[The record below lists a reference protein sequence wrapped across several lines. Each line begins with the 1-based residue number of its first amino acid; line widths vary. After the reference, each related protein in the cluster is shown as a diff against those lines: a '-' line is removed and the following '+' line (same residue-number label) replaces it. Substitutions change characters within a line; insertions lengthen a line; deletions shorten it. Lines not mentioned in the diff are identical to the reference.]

1 MTEWADTPL
10 RGCRVLIVED
20 DYFVAA
26 DLAEALQE
34 LGAFVLGPIGS
45 LNDALQLVSKS
56 EPRIAVLD
64 INLGQDQVYPFADA
78 LQARGVPFIFVTG
91 YSGSVIPDNYRHI
104 PRCQKPVQAVVVA
117 RLLAQQLDR
126 RPMQRS

>member
-20 DYFVAA
+20 DYFIAS

-34 LGAFVLGPIGS
+34 LGAIVLGPISS

-64 INLGQDQVYPFADA
+64 INLGQDQVYPLADA
-78 LQARGVPFIFVTG
+78 LQARGVPFIFATG
-91 YSGSVIPDNYRHI
+91 YSGSVISDHYRHI
-104 PRCQKPVQAVVVA
+104 PRCQKPVQALVVA
-117 RLLAQQLDR
+117 KLLARQLNP